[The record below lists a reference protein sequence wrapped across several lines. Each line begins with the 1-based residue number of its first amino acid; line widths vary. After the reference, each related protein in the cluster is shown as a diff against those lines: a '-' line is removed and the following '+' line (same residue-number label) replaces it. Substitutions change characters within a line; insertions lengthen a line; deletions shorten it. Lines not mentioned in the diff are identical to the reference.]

1 MTGSGDSIHLVKS
14 VSPELVEA
22 FGRFV
27 SQLNPNLE
35 RPSPDELE
43 AVIKAPGN
51 TLLIAREGEAIAGT
65 LTLAVYPAASG
76 PKAWLEDI
84 VVDHKFRGRGIGRA
98 LMAYAIS
105 LARQRG
111 AKTVLLTSR
120 PRRAAANSLY
130 KSMGFK
136 IKDTNCYELTV

>member
-1 MTGSGDSIHLVKS
+1 MTGSEDSIHLVKS
-14 VSPELVEA
+14 VSPELVES
-22 FGRFV
+22 FGRLIN
-27 SQLNPNLE
+27 QLNPKLKP
-35 RPSPDELE
+35 PSPDELE
-43 AVIKAPGN
+43 AVIKSPGN

-65 LTLAVYPAASG
+65 LTLVVYPAASG

-84 VVDHKFRGRGIGRA
+84 VVDSKFRGRGIGRA
-98 LMAYAIS
+98 LVAYAIS

-120 PRRAAANSLY
+120 PSRAAANSLY

-136 IKDTNCYELTV
+136 IKNTNCYELTI